1 MSGQL
6 LNVTRSILT
15 VTGNANLSSWQ
26 AGKDALDVLG
36 YAGVR
41 FDFGL
46 KVYVL
51 QGAINPDVTVKL
63 YTSMYNDDNDGT
75 WTPLGSFAQV
85 TASNTAKSLS
95 VSSGVLRY
103 VKWKIEYTDMTLVS
117 FEVLGVAW

>member
-1 MSGQL
+1 MAGQL
-6 LNVTRSILT
+6 LNITRSIVTL
-15 VTGNANLSSWQ
+15 TGNANLNSWQ
-26 AGKDALDVLG
+26 AGKDALDVVG

-51 QGAINPDVTVKL
+51 QGVTSPDVTVKL

-75 WTPLGSFAQV
+75 WALLGSFAQV
-85 TASNTAKSLS
+85 TTSNTSKTLS
-95 VSSGVLRY
+95 VTSGVLRY
-103 VKWKIEYTDMTLVS
+103 VRWKIEYTDMTLVS